1 MTGVAEIRT
10 ERLVL
15 RPVEH
20 EDLDAFAEMFADPD
34 VVQFIGDGDVAT
46 PAESAEWV
54 EVSVS
59 IGRNAA
65 EGWDMR
71 SVLLHALDA

>member
-1 MTGVAEIRT
+1 
-10 ERLVL
+10 
-15 RPVEH
+15 
-20 EDLDAFAEMFADPD
+20 MFADPD

-54 EVSVS
+54 EVS
-59 IGRNAA
+59 IGRNAG